1 MAGHEVKPEDVFMDE
16 AMVEKAANEQNSHQ
30 KGEEI
35 NFSQVFEI
43 RLAYR
48 NILNIDNLWDYT
60 SLTRLDLNNNMIKII
75 DGLDHLIHLKW
86 LNLSFNQ
93 IKKIQGLQS
102 LQKLDLLNLSYNRI
116 SVIENMDKLEK
127 LTHFSI
133 AHNLLQQLDNV
144 RYLRQLKGLFSLN
157 LFGNPLC
164 EEDDYLLFI
173 AGYLP
178 NLTSLDSR
186 IIHQETKN
194 KASIKYHDD
203 IEKIKHEE
211 LQLQQALDAEQR
223 EKAERQLHKDAFV
236 EFLNGSYFFKSM
248 LKDDPEAET
257 LHCVTGVTD
266 LLQKYPLILG
276 FLIIHQ
282 MVALCTQLFEIG
294 LTEHERRKTEIKS
307 FFSGLN
313 QTFKFYQ
320 QEALQIVAN
329 VDQQHKEV
337 GWETFYH
344 ILSKQVQSLNLLLQI
359 SNTNSPVYT
368 FLEDCTVCRDLEDNY
383 YLNMQKI
390 AVETLEKVAKDDL
403 EEDIPDD
410 VKILFTDKDAVMDV
424 LTTSH
429 DNHLLKLYNR
439 ETQLITDVNAWKAA
453 TIEGVGS
460 GNGFRAN
467 ITCFVVQCSTS
478 TPYAPG
484 LIYLF
489 IFFVFMCYFRFKR
502 HSLSRVVCAS
512 RTHLDMQSI

>member
-266 LLQKYPLILG
+266 LLHT
-276 FLIIHQ
+276 FEHQ

-329 VDQQHKEV
+329 VDQQHKERIVQLQQSSDPDVLKVNINHCNDEISKFTDRLMSLEFQMGRQFEAIIKKLDDNISEMV
-337 GWETFYH
+337 GNFTET
-344 ILSKQVQSLNLLLQI
+344 VQEIFAQ
-359 SNTNSPVYT
+359 
-368 FLEDCTVCRDLEDNY
+368 CRDLEDNY

-453 TIEGVGS
+453 TIEG
-460 GNGFRAN
+460 
-467 ITCFVVQCSTS
+467 IQETQ
-478 TPYAPG
+478 
-484 LIYLF
+484 
-489 IFFVFMCYFRFKR
+489 FKQ
-502 HSLSRVVCAS
+502 SRVRIQDTLRYAEYLKAQVE
-512 RTHLDMQSI
+512 RFQ